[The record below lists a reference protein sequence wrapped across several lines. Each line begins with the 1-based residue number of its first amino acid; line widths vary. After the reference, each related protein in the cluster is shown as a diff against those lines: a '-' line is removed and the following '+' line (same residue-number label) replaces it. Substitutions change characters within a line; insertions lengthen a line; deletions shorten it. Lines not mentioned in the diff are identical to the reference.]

1 MSEPTTETEKVVRN
15 YRKVREGYV
24 VSDKM
29 DKTIVVELEDR
40 KKHRRYA
47 KVVRTTSKVK
57 AHDEGNTAGVGDL
70 VTISETRPLSAT
82 KRWRIVEILEKAK

>member
-1 MSEPTTETEKVVRN
+1 MSEQKTGNTTRN

-29 DKTIVVELEDR
+29 NKTIVVELEDR
-40 KKHRRYA
+40 KKHPLYG

-57 AHDEGNTAGVGDL
+57 AHDEANTAGVGDR
-70 VTISETRPLSAT
+70 VQIMETRPQSAT
-82 KRWRIVEILEKAK
+82 KRWRVVEVVEKAK